1 LPEDLTL
8 ISNLNDSVE
17 TDAWGALER
26 ELDQWRHDKK
36 PATLWWR
43 DDDAQ
48 HHTISLQRLID
59 LSTTTL
65 TPLVLATIPEGV
77 DACLPQYCK
86 HAASITI
93 VQHGWCH
100 HNHAVPPQKKCEFGD
115 QRNLEDVKDE
125 LRAGAGKLKT
135 LFGDMF
141 VPVLV
146 PPWNRIGA
154 KVAEH
159 LKNFGYVGLSTF
171 GPAQTVSGLPQA
183 NTHVDLINWR
193 GDRGFIGT
201 EPALRQICRHLEQR
215 RCGQIPPDQV
225 TGILTHHLVHNEDV
239 CHFLED
245 FFLFTKQHPAAQW
258 LTGVEVFKV

>member
-8 ISNLNDSVE
+8 ISNFNDSAG

-26 ELDQWRHDKK
+26 ELDQWLNDKK

-48 HHTISLQRLID
+48 HQAISLQRLID
-59 LSTTTL
+59 LSATTT
-65 TPLVLATIPEGV
+65 TPLVLAAIPENV

-93 VQHGWCH
+93 VQHGWRH
-100 HNHAVPPQKKCEFGD
+100 HNHAASPDKKCEFGD

-125 LRAGAGKLKT
+125 LRAGANKLKT

-146 PPWNRIGA
+146 PPWNRIGT

-159 LKNFGYVGLSTF
+159 LKDFGYVGLSTF
-171 GPAQTVSGLPQA
+171 GDATMVKSTTGFHQV

-193 GDRGFIGT
+193 GDRGFIGSIN
-201 EPALRQICRHLEQR
+201 ALQQITSHLKQR
-215 RCGQIPPDQV
+215 RSGHLPLDRP
-225 TGILTHHLVHNEDV
+225 TGILTHHLVHDDCGTLLRN
-239 CHFLED
+239 C
-245 FFLFTKQHPAAQW
+245 FTLPHTTPGR
-258 LTGVEVFKV
+258 LG